1 MIITNEKPRALLL
14 LRVSTAKQV
23 NGNDDCPLPIQQE
36 KCVALCEQN
45 GWNIIDIINESKS
58 GYKNAIY
65 EREAIEQVER
75 HVIEKDFDILVVF
88 KYDRIGRTGVETA
101 NFIMN
106 LLNEG
111 IRVYSATE
119 GEITNDTFEGEL
131 MLVMKGLLAKQESRN
146 TSIRVKAAMDILIE
160 SGGYRGG
167 PPMFGYQ
174 LVSTGKTN
182 RKGRMVNILC
192 IEECEAEHVRQL
204 FRMTVEEGKGTH
216 QLAEYLNNKG
226 IKTHNKARFQPTNI
240 MRILKNR
247 IYIGHLDTKNI
258 KGPYQEQLRI
268 IDDETFYKVQ
278 EILEQRSVKNAE
290 KRTISLNTKGS
301 SLLSGN
307 VFCGHCGGRIT
318 VSTSSSFYETKAGAK
333 QRYPSRNY
341 VCGNRA
347 NRRCDCDGQAGYK
360 ISIVDTAIENMIINI
375 LSNIADTPES
385 VAIAKTYEVRIAE
398 LKQKVKRLRSEL
410 NKSDEK
416 ITVLTNEIVNVLMG
430 NSVFTKNQLDVNLE
444 NVKNEKAHTE
454 EELRDCTKRLENLNV
469 EKESAKN
476 GYAKLTTWAQEYS
489 MANIERKKMIIAEI
503 FDRVELRKG
512 YEIEVIMNEIYKP
525 YVTAGEV

>member
-1 MIITNEKPRALLL
+1 MFNENTKPRALLL

-101 NFIMN
+101 YFIMN

-146 TSIRVKAAMDILIE
+146 TSIRVKAAMDVLIE
-160 SGGYRGG
+160 NGGYRGG
-167 PPMFGYQ
+167 APMFGYH

-182 RKGRMVNILC
+182 RKGRMINNLC
-192 IEECEAEHVRQL
+192 VEEREAEHVREL
-204 FRMTVEEGKGTH
+204 FRLTAEEGKGTH

-226 IKTHNKARFQPTNI
+226 IKTHNGAKFQPAGI

-247 IYIGHLDTKNI
+247 IYIGHMDTKDI
-258 KGPYQEQLRI
+258 KAPYQEYLRI
-268 IDDETFYKVQ
+268 IDDDTFYKVQ
-278 EILEQRSVKNAE
+278 EILEQRSAKNAE
-290 KRTISLNTKGS
+290 KRTISLNTKGPT
-301 SLLSGN
+301 LLSGN

-318 VSTSSSFYETKAGAK
+318 ASSSSSFYETKAGAK

-360 ISIVDTAIENMIINI
+360 ITIVDSEIEKMVTNI
-375 LSNIADTPES
+375 LNNIADTPES
-385 VAIAKTYEVRIAE
+385 VAIAKTYEARIAE
-398 LKQKVKRLRSEL
+398 LKQKEKRLKAEISKYSEMEKSLVLEIGNALIGDSKFSVDQL
-410 NKSDEK
+410 NASIEATQVKKSS
-416 ITVLTNEIVNVLMG
+416 M
-430 NSVFTKNQLDVNLE
+430 
-444 NVKNEKAHTE
+444 E
-454 EELRDCTKRLENLNV
+454 EELKDCTKRLENLSI

-476 GYAKLTTWAQEYS
+476 GYSKLTTWAEEYS
-489 MANIERKKMIIAEI
+489 LASIERKKMIVAEI
-503 FDRVELRKG
+503 FDRVELKKG
-512 YEIEVIMNEIYKP
+512 YEIIVTLNEIYKT
-525 YVTAGEV
+525 YITE